1 MTMPVLT
8 VRGVPDEVHR
18 ALRMRAASNG
28 RSMEAEVRD
37 ILKITLK
44 QDTRVQMGDA
54 LANLGRRIGLTDE
67 DFIAIEEARE
77 KNPAEP
83 MVFE

>member
-1 MTMPVLT
+1 MPVLT
-8 VRGVPDEVHR
+8 IRGVPDEVHR
-18 ALRMRAASNG
+18 ALRMRAALNG
-28 RSMEAEVRD
+28 HSMEAEVRD
-37 ILKITLK
+37 ILKIILK

-54 LANLGRRIGLTDE
+54 LANLGRRLGLTDK